1 MGQTLGQG
9 PQCQPDASL
18 SLGPLLMPQL
28 VKRRRKKRTTKT
40 KMRRRKWQ
48 LGGCLPD
55 GVNWELPRGLAL
67 PALLIGKPVHSAVA
81 EL

>member
-1 MGQTLGQG
+1 MGQILGQG

-18 SLGPLLMPQL
+18 FLGPLLMLQL
-28 VKRRRKKRTTKT
+28 VKRKKRRKMMRM
-40 KMRRRKWQ
+40 KMRKRKWQ
-48 LGGCLPD
+48 LGGCPPD
-55 GVNWELPRGLAL
+55 GVSSEPPTGLAL